1 MAGRP
6 RRPWPCR
13 AARASGPALAPV
25 DGRGAAVGA
34 GGDGQRPGVSA
45 RVAFPVVRLAG
56 VSCRRGRREALHRVS
71 LDMQPGRVTGV
82 LGANGAG
89 KSTLLGVVTGL
100 YRPFE
105 GAAWVL
111 GQQLP
116 ARGAGLR
123 RRIGVV
129 LQETALYEE
138 LTVEQNLRFTAALYS
153 LARPAQR
160 IGEVLELI
168 GLADRAND
176 VVASLSGGLRRRV
189 TLARAL
195 LHQPE
200 LLIIDEPTLGID
212 AEARH
217 AIWEHIRLLRA
228 RGTTV
233 VVASNYLDEV
243 QALCDT
249 AAVLHDGR
257 LVAHE
262 APACLVARAGQ
273 CLDLECAADAAG
285 EITGLVRTLPG
296 VSRSELSPSGLTVFL
311 RGDADPEAVVREVL
325 RHAHISGFRVR
336 AADLAEVFRALDP
349 AERETTGGTGG

>member
-1 MAGRP
+1 MTEKTDRLLD
-6 RRPWPCR
+6 
-13 AARASGPALAPV
+13 AALTDGPAPAHVHDPGIAELNCHGQHP
-25 DGRGAAVGA
+25 GASAV
-34 GGDGQRPGVSA
+34 S
-45 RVAFPVVRLAG
+45 PVVRLASI
-56 VSCRRGRREALHRVS
+56 SCRRGRRQALHRIS
-71 LDMQPGRVTGV
+71 LEIQPARVTGV
-82 LGANGAG
+82 LGPNGAG

-105 GAAWVL
+105 GDAWVL
-111 GQQLP
+111 GEQLP

-138 LTVEQNLRFTAALYS
+138 LTVTENLRLTASLYS
-153 LARPAQR
+153 LARPVRR
-160 IGEVLELI
+160 ITEVLELLD
-168 GLADRAND
+168 LADRAGD
-176 VVASLSGGLRRRV
+176 LVASLSGGLRRRV

-233 VVASNYLDEV
+233 IVASNYLDEV

-249 AAVLHDGR
+249 AAVLHEGR
-257 LVAHE
+257 LVAYE
-262 APACLVARAGQ
+262 APESLVARAGQ
-273 CLDLECAADAAG
+273 CLDLDCAADAAVQ
-285 EITGLVRTLPG
+285 ITGLVESMTG
-296 VSRSELSPSGLTVFL
+296 VSHSELSPSGLTVFL
-311 RGDADPEAVVREVL
+311 RGDASADDIIRGVL
-325 RHAHISGFRVR
+325 QEAHITGFRVR
-336 AADLAEVFRALDP
+336 AADLAEVFRVLGS
-349 AERETTGGTGG
+349 AEHDATEV

>member
-1 MAGRP
+1 MEEAERP
-6 RRPWPCR
+6 RD
-13 AARASGPALAPV
+13 AALAGGLLPASV
-25 DGRGAAVGA
+25 PGSGTAELDGDGRH
-34 GGDGQRPGVSA
+34 PGVAAGTAS
-45 RVAFPVVRLAG
+45 PVVRLAG
-56 VSCRRGRREALHRVS
+56 VSCRRGRREALHRIDLEV
-71 LDMQPGRVTGV
+71 QPARVTGV
-82 LGANGAG
+82 LGPNGAG
-89 KSTLLGVVTGL
+89 KSTLLGVVAGL

-105 GAAWVL
+105 GTACVL
-111 GQQLP
+111 GENLP

-138 LTVEQNLRFTAALYS
+138 LTVTENLRLTASLYS

-160 IGEVLELI
+160 ITEVLELI
-168 GLADRAND
+168 DLADRAGD
-176 VVASLSGGLRRRV
+176 LVASLSGGMRRRV

-217 AIWEHIRLLRA
+217 AIWQHIRLLRA

-233 VVASNYLDEV
+233 MVASNYLDEV
-243 QALCDT
+243 QALCDI

-257 LVAHE
+257 LVAYE
-262 APACLVARAGQ
+262 APESLVAQAGR
-273 CLDLECAADAAG
+273 CLDLDCAADAAVQ
-285 EITGLVRTLPG
+285 ITGLVQGMPG
-296 VSRSELSPSGLTVFL
+296 VSRTEPLASGLTVFL
-311 RGDADPEAVVREVL
+311 RGDADPDDIVRGVL
-325 RHAHISGFRVR
+325 QQAHISGFRVR

-349 AERETTGGTGG
+349 AGQGITAG

>member
-1 MAGRP
+1 MTEKAERP
-6 RRPWPCR
+6 RD
-13 AARASGPALAPV
+13 AALAGGPAPAPV
-25 DGRGAAVGA
+25 PGSGTAELDGNGQGPGAFA
-34 GGDGQRPGVSA
+34 GTA
-45 RVAFPVVRLAG
+45 APVVRLAG
-56 VSCRRGRREALHRVS
+56 VSCRRGRRQALHQVS
-71 LDMQPGRVTGV
+71 LEVQPARVTGV
-82 LGANGAG
+82 LGPNGAG
-89 KSTLLGVVTGL
+89 KSTLLGVVAGL

-105 GAAWVL
+105 GTAWVL
-111 GQQLP
+111 GEHLP
-116 ARGAGLR
+116 ARGTGLR

-138 LTVEQNLRFTAALYS
+138 LTVTENLRLTAALYS

-160 IGEVLELI
+160 ITEVLELI
-168 GLADRAND
+168 DLADRAGD
-176 VVASLSGGLRRRV
+176 LVASLSGGMRRRV

-233 VVASNYLDEV
+233 IVASNYLDEV

-249 AAVLHDGR
+249 AAVLHEGR
-257 LVAHE
+257 LVAYE
-262 APACLVARAGQ
+262 TPESLVSRAGQ
-273 CLDLECAADAAG
+273 CLDLDCAAGAAG
-285 EITGLVRTLPG
+285 QITGLVAGMPG
-296 VSRSELSPSGLTVFL
+296 VTRVEPSASGLTVFL
-311 RGDADPEAVVREVL
+311 RGDADPEEVVREVL
-325 RHAHISGFRVR
+325 RGAHISGFRVR

-349 AERETTGGTGG
+349 AGQGTPAA